1 MQASGAACAPA
12 RGGRLQWPLSGVGLD
27 LCCRP
32 QQEVG
37 LIAPNFRSRLNADV
51 RSKSTMRPAE
61 DQYSMREPALER
73 PQCHRNRPHAR
84 LCVSGVRALLAP
96 REHGAANPWFSCTH
110 SLLTPAP
117 WHNLQL
123 HLDLGC
129 RAGLPLHGPR
139 PGCSGSRTDRDLRP
153 CAFSASRWPASG
165 STWPPTCRSWG
176 GSRR

>member
-1 MQASGAACAPA
+1 MTAHCAVRLSPLVAESVSLDSRSEGLQALRS
-12 RGGRLQWPLSGVGLD
+12 RSLD
-27 LCCRP
+27 LD
-32 QQEVG
+32 VS
-37 LIAPNFRSRLNADV
+37 SRLNADV
-51 RSKSTMRPAE
+51 RSKSTMRPGE

-73 PQCHRNRPHAR
+73 PQCHRNRPHPR

-139 PGCSGSRTDRDLRP
+139 PGCSGSRTHRDLRP

-165 STWPPTCRSWG
+165 RTWQPTCRSWG